1 MSDQIE
7 ATETTR
13 PVRANAFFLLS
24 DCHELFQRRLADI
37 VRQSGISAPAVIDA
51 FRRAVGEAHDEL
63 TSAEQPRGFEQAAGL
78 TASRITLVDYD
89 HLELEIRI
97 GKIAQ
102 RLRENELIDRWRVQL
117 RYMTL
122 LSRPKM
128 AATANPVGLE
138 PICRGLWAICMT
150 SKHTLAQNLDQL
162 ERLEQ
167 QLQQHLPAV
176 YSELDELLERHDVE
190 PAQAQIVRRASTG
203 KPGAAQGLGGAG
215 GGGSGGSGAGGGP
228 AGCAGFADRASG
240 ANATNALSIL
250 QQAVLQQRFARAEET
265 DRRPEGTVTVD
276 DSTRQLLD
284 QLIEQLSARE
294 RQQASTTANEPAT
307 GAMPRAF
314 SAKDVDLPPDQPA
327 AIALD
332 TLSLIFEALF
342 ATPELPAAIK
352 AAIGQLQVPLFKV
365 AVADASFFDDCE
377 HPARRLVNRI
387 ARAAIGLLPDSGSE
401 HPLCASLAKIAQEA
415 RTTLAA
421 DDGDLSPALA
431 AIDELIERR
440 EQSLIAGAPP
450 LRQLLVEHETRQGLA
465 HSTQDWLFNA
475 LGKASH
481 AQIARFLCEHW
492 LQVMQLA
499 FIKGG
504 VAGGD
509 WKECADTADQLLA
522 SVRPQQSVEERR
534 RLLALIPSLLKRIN
548 AGLDHLIMPSTE
560 RTLFLNTC
568 FHLQTAAQRNRP
580 DAQGAQPYTRP
591 AAPPPAA
598 PTASEVAAAPALILE
613 HGGQRVRYLGL
624 PTAVQSAWR
633 SGDSTGKEGD
643 WISFLLPDGERRCGL
658 HCGQVAPTGTVLLC
672 NEQWAHAL
680 AIAPALLEPHAR
692 IVSASSLFDDAA
704 NRALALIKTR

>member
-7 ATETTR
+7 ATGTTR

-24 DCHELFQRRLADI
+24 DCHELFQHRLADI
-37 VRQSGISAPAVIDA
+37 VRQSGISTPDVIDA

-78 TASRITLVDYD
+78 TASRIALVDYD

-122 LSRPKM
+122 LNRPKM

-176 YSELDELLERHDVE
+176 YSELDELLERHDIE
-190 PAQAQIVRRASTG
+190 PAQAQIVRRASSG

-215 GGGSGGSGAGGGP
+215 GGGSGGSGSGGGGPGGGP
-228 AGCAGFADRASG
+228 AGGAGFADRASG

-265 DRRPEGTVTVD
+265 DRRPEGPVTVA

-284 QLIEQLSARE
+284 LLIEQLSERE
-294 RQQASTTANEPAT
+294 RQQASATANEPSP
-307 GAMPRAF
+307 GAMPCAF
-314 SAKDVDLPPDQPA
+314 SAKDFDLPLDQPA

-352 AAIGQLQVPLFKV
+352 AAIGQLQVQLFKV
-365 AVADASFFDDCE
+365 AVADTSFFDDCE

-415 RTTLAA
+415 RATLAA

-440 EQSLIAGAPP
+440 EQSLMAGAPP

-475 LGKASH
+475 LGKTSH

-504 VAGGD
+504 LAGGD

-522 SVRPQQSVEERR
+522 SVRPQQSAEERR

-580 DAQGAQPYTRP
+580 DTQGAQPYTRP
-591 AAPPPAA
+591 AAPP
-598 PTASEVAAAPALILE
+598 PALILE

-658 HCGQVAPTGTVLLC
+658 LCGQVAPTGTVLLC
-672 NEQWAHAL
+672 NEQWAHAF
-680 AIAPALLEPHAR
+680 AIAPALLEPHVR

-704 NRALALIKTR
+704 DRALALIKPR